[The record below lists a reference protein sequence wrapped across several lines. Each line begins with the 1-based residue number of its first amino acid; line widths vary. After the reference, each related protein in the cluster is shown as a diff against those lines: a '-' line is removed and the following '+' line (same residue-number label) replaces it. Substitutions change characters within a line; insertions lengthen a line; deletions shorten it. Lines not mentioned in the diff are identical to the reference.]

1 MPEDFS
7 DVGQAEVLS
16 KYFANELRYSPA
28 THFIRY
34 SDHYWQET
42 EPGAQAVAH
51 ELTRRQLNESNRL
64 MCEALQKLK
73 NCGAQEILD
82 NTSKTKAEQLMN
94 DEQMKAYQE
103 FLAAKAYQSFAIR
116 RRDSKNITSTLKES
130 HPMLEISPRDLDA
143 DCFLLCTPEATYDL
157 RLGCAGAREH
167 SADDFITKI
176 TSVSPGVKGTQLW
189 LDNLNLI
196 FSEGSAAHRLCSDDL
211 RPCCNR
217 ESFCGGAHHR
227 IRRWAQRQI
236 HLLECHLP
244 RAGTLQWKYIRR
256 YPDRRLPQEHQ
267 AGNG

>member
-28 THFIRY
+28 THFICY

-130 HPMLEISPRDLDA
+130 HPMLEISPRIWMRTA
-143 DCFLLCTPEATYDL
+143 SC
-157 RLGCAGAREH
+157 
-167 SADDFITKI
+167 
-176 TSVSPGVKGTQLW
+176 SV
-189 LDNLNLI
+189 
-196 FSEGSAAHRLCSDDL
+196 HRK
-211 RPCCNR
+211 RPMT
-217 ESFCGGAHHR
+217 FA
-227 IRRWAQRQI
+227 
-236 HLLECHLP
+236 
-244 RAGTLQWKYIRR
+244 
-256 YPDRRLPQEHQ
+256 
-267 AGNG
+267 